1 MIRTTLSTTALV
13 LVAAA
18 CTTMGP
24 PPVASQGMESCTT
37 DTISWVIGNAA
48 TPEVVERAQYESH
61 SRDVRVVEPDQ
72 AVTLDY
78 REDRLNLH
86 VNKAGAIHEATCG

>member
-1 MIRTTLSTTALV
+1 MIRTTLSATALI

-18 CTTMGP
+18 CTTMP
-24 PPVASQGMESCTT
+24 PPMAGQGMQSCTT
-37 DTISWVIGNAA
+37 DTIGWVIGKAA